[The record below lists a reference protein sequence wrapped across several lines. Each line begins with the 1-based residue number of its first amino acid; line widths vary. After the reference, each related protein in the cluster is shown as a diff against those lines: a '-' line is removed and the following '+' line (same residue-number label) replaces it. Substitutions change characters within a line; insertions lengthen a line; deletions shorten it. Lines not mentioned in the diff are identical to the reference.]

1 MTTIFDKYCD
11 ILKSD
16 VVVYENKGIHNL
28 HFISKESGNRASG
41 MQSTTNGCFGYEMV
55 ACKLMSIVGSKKV
68 LCTGA
73 GLGSTNRA
81 LSFIDPKIKLDYI
94 EISPVVEE
102 ALHLFGFLSNVIMQD
117 IETMDVPYFSSIYD
131 TIFIDVYKNGE
142 LVVSES
148 KLKEICRSFDFVFI
162 NTILSRKNLKKVCA
176 FSDLAAKAIRKEF
189 FKSVEGLNS
198 TTSDWNTIAISGKR
212 FQEVKSLSDRA
223 MPDIEIY
230 DIGRRFQNL

>member
-1 MTTIFDKYCD
+1 MIAIFDKYCD

-16 VVVYENKGIHNL
+16 VIVFGGKSGNKL
-28 HFISKESGNRASG
+28 HFISKEHGNKASG

-55 ACKLMSIVGSKKV
+55 ACKLMSLVGSKKV
-68 LCTGA
+68 ICTGA

-102 ALHLFGFLSNVIMQD
+102 ALHLFGFPSNVIMQD
-117 IETMDVPYFSSIYD
+117 IETMDVPHFSSIYD

-162 NTILSRKNLKKVCA
+162 NTILSKKNLKKVCA

-198 TTSDWNTIAISGKR
+198 TTSDWNTIAISGKKA
-212 FQEVKSLSDRA
+212 QEVKSLSDKV

-230 DIGRRFQNL
+230 DIGRELKNL